1 MDVVGSITG
10 FFRSILWAIIYLL
23 LWVTDTIWQ
32 VVMKIATL
40 DFFEKGNVAEWF
52 TAISGIIIMFVVFR
66 VVKIMVKFMTSE
78 EYRTRLD
85 PIHLIFMIGVASFSI
100 AFAPIGYQY
109 LNNVAITSVKEMSN
123 FAPSDA
129 GINNSRNA
137 KISDILVEA
146 SSINL
151 TGDSETGSLD
161 QQIKQLDK
169 DIARYQKEIEQ
180 AEAEKKKS
188 QPGDATWN
196 GANQVIT
203 KNNELIKE
211 AKATKKELQKKK
223 NGVDIYDSNGF
234 DINAE
239 DSDGN
244 YMYFSSWTSLFFM
257 IGVAFLGFRTFLGVA
272 LSIGK
277 RSILICIQYLLAP
290 YAIASLIDSE
300 SKDFETWV
308 RMIAGNFM
316 INFVQIYGCYFVL
329 YMINS
334 NIIQSA
340 LGGDMVGILA
350 KIILLIAG
358 FMAIEN
364 IPSYVG
370 RILGG
375 SSSTVGQ
382 AWSEAQG
389 VGKMGLGAGSFA
401 TGAMLGSVGTVASM
415 VGGGIAGFSSTQ
427 GAGSRALATASG
439 VASGM
444 SRSASA
450 VSAGM
455 RGRRSSASIG
465 AGIISSGAR
474 ALGQSVVGA
483 GVSSAERKAG
493 IASTDAGVSSA
504 ERKAGIASTD
514 AGVQASSQS
523 SSTAGADI
531 SASVGGGFS
540 GMYSGDDEL
549 SDVQIAEAESAGM
562 DTSGMS
568 RVEYDANSQAFGIEQ
583 GYAPAEEQVRNENSN
598 PARSA
603 GQQAYNAQA
612 QQRLGSKKSQHTAG
626 NVNTQIRNQ
635 RIVDDTN
642 HRKER

>member
-382 AWSEAQG
+382 AWNEAQG
-389 VGKMGLGAGSFA
+389 VGRMGLSAGSFA

-427 GAGSRALATASG
+427 GAGARTLATASG
-439 VASGM
+439 IASGVA
-444 SRSASA
+444 RSASA
-450 VSAGM
+450 VSTGM
-455 RGRRSSASIG
+455 KGRRSSASIG
-465 AGIISSGAR
+465 AGIISKGSR
-474 ALGQSVVGA
+474 ALGQSIVGA
-483 GVSSAERKAG
+483 GVSSAERRAG
-493 IASTDAGVSSA
+493 IAGTGSGIQSA
-504 ERKAGIASTD
+504 
-514 AGVQASSQS
+514 SQS
-523 SSTAGADI
+523 SSSAGADI
-531 SASVGGGFS
+531 PAGGGGS
-540 GMYSGDDEL
+540 YSSSYSGNGEL
-549 SDVQIAEAESAGM
+549 SDTQIAEAESAGM
-562 DTSGMS
+562 DTSGMN
-568 RVEYDANSQAFGIEQ
+568 REEYDAGSQAFGIEQ
-583 GYAPAEEQVRNENSN
+583 GYVSAEEQVRNENSN

-603 GQQAYNAQA
+603 GQQAYNDQA

-626 NVNTQIRNQ
+626 NVNAQIRNQ
-635 RIVDDTN
+635 RIVDDAVN
-642 HRKER
+642 NNRKER

>member
-109 LNNVAITSVKEMSN
+109 LNNVAITSVKQMSN
-123 FAPSDA
+123 FAPSDS

-188 QPGDATWN
+188 QPGDAAWN

-375 SSSTVGQ
+375 SSATVGQ
-382 AWSEAQG
+382 AWNEAQG

-439 VASGM
+439 IASGM

-493 IASTDAGVSSA
+493 IASTDAGV
-504 ERKAGIASTD
+504 
-514 AGVQASSQS
+514 QASSQS

-531 SASVGGGFS
+531 SASGGGGFSGGFS

-568 RVEYDANSQAFGIEQ
+568 REEYDANSQAFSIEQ
-583 GYAPAEEQVRNENSN
+583 GYAPAEEQVLNENSN

-603 GQQAYNAQA
+603 GQQAYNDQA

>member
-10 FFRSILWAIIYLL
+10 FFRSILRSIIYLL

-109 LNNVAITSVKEMSN
+109 LNNVAITSVKQMSN

-129 GINNSRNA
+129 DINNSRTA
-137 KISDILVEA
+137 RISDILVEA

-151 TGDSETGSLD
+151 TGDSETGSID

-180 AEAEKKKS
+180 AEADKKKS
-188 QPGDATWN
+188 QPGDAIWN
-196 GANQVIT
+196 GANQTIT

-211 AKATKKELQKKK
+211 AKATRKELQKKK
-223 NGVDIYDSNGF
+223 NGVDIYNSSGF

-382 AWSEAQG
+382 AWNEAQG
-389 VGKMGLGAGSFA
+389 VGRMGLSAGSFA
-401 TGAMLGSVGTVASM
+401 TGAMLGSAGTVASM
-415 VGGGIAGFSSTQ
+415 AGGGIAGFRSTQ
-427 GAGSRALATASG
+427 GAGARTLATASG
-439 VASGM
+439 IASGM
-444 SRSASA
+444 ARSARDISD
-450 VSAGM
+450 GM
-455 RGRRSSASIG
+455 RGRKSSASIG
-465 AGIISSGAR
+465 AGIMSSGAR
-474 ALGQSVVGA
+474 TLGQSIVGA

-493 IASTDAGVSSA
+493 IAGTG
-504 ERKAGIASTD
+504 
-514 AGVQASSQS
+514 AGVQSASQS
-523 SSTAGADI
+523 SSTAGAD
-531 SASVGGGFS
+531 APAAGGGGGYS
-540 GMYSGDDEL
+540 SSYSGDGEP
-549 SDVQIAEAESAGM
+549 SDVQIAEAESVGM
-562 DTSGMS
+562 DTNGMS
-568 RVEYDANSQAFGIEQ
+568 REEYEASSQAYSAEQ
-583 GYAPAEEQVRNENSN
+583 NLAPAEEQVRHEDIN

-612 QQRLGSKKSQHTAG
+612 QQRLGSKRSQHTVG
-626 NVNTQIRNQ
+626 NMNSQIRNQ
-635 RIVDDTN
+635 RIVDDTAD

>member
-109 LNNVAITSVKEMSN
+109 LNNVAITSVKQMSN

-129 GINNSRNA
+129 DINNSRNA

-188 QPGDATWN
+188 QPGDAAWN

-375 SSSTVGQ
+375 SSATVGQ
-382 AWSEAQG
+382 AWNEAQG

-439 VASGM
+439 IASGM

-493 IASTDAGVSSA
+493 IASTDAGV
-504 ERKAGIASTD
+504 
-514 AGVQASSQS
+514 QASSQS
-523 SSTAGADI
+523 SSSAGADI
-531 SASVGGGFS
+531 PAGGGGS
-540 GMYSGDDEL
+540 YSSSYSGDGEL
-549 SDVQIAEAESAGM
+549 SDTQIAEAESAGM
-562 DTSGMS
+562 DTSGMN
-568 RVEYDANSQAFGIEQ
+568 REEYDAGSQAFGIEQ
-583 GYAPAEEQVRNENSN
+583 GCVSAEEQVRNENSN

-603 GQQAYNAQA
+603 GQQAYNDQA

>member
-109 LNNVAITSVKEMSN
+109 LNNVAITSVKQMSN
-123 FAPSDA
+123 FAPSDS

-180 AEAEKKKS
+180 AETEKKKS
-188 QPGDATWN
+188 QPGDAAWN

-375 SSSTVGQ
+375 SSATVGQ
-382 AWSEAQG
+382 AWNEAQG

-439 VASGM
+439 IASGM

-493 IASTDAGVSSA
+493 IASTDAGV
-504 ERKAGIASTD
+504 
-514 AGVQASSQS
+514 QASSQS
-523 SSTAGADI
+523 SSSAGADI
-531 SASVGGGFS
+531 PAGGGGS
-540 GMYSGDDEL
+540 YSSSYSGDGEL
-549 SDVQIAEAESAGM
+549 SDTQIAEAESAGM
-562 DTSGMS
+562 DTSGMN
-568 RVEYDANSQAFGIEQ
+568 REEYDAGSQAFGIEQ
-583 GYAPAEEQVRNENSN
+583 GYVSAEEQVRNENSN

-603 GQQAYNAQA
+603 GQQAYNDQA

>member
-1 MDVVGSITG
+1 
-10 FFRSILWAIIYLL
+10 
-23 LWVTDTIWQ
+23 
-32 VVMKIATL
+32 
-40 DFFEKGNVAEWF
+40 
-52 TAISGIIIMFVVFR
+52 
-66 VVKIMVKFMTSE
+66 
-78 EYRTRLD
+78 
-85 PIHLIFMIGVASFSI
+85 
-100 AFAPIGYQY
+100 
-109 LNNVAITSVKEMSN
+109 MSN

-129 GINNSRNA
+129 DINNSRTA
-137 KISDILVEA
+137 RISDILVEA

-151 TGDSETGSLD
+151 TGDSETGSID

-180 AEAEKKKS
+180 AEADKKKS
-188 QPGDATWN
+188 QPGDAIWN
-196 GANQVIT
+196 GANQTIT

-211 AKATKKELQKKK
+211 AKATRKELQKKK
-223 NGVDIYDSNGF
+223 NGVDIYNSSGF

-382 AWSEAQG
+382 AWNEAQG
-389 VGKMGLGAGSFA
+389 VGRMGLSAGSFA
-401 TGAMLGSVGTVASM
+401 TGAMLGSAGTVASM
-415 VGGGIAGFSSTQ
+415 AGGGIAGFRSTQ
-427 GAGSRALATASG
+427 GAGARTLATASG
-439 VASGM
+439 IASGM
-444 SRSASA
+444 ARSARDISD
-450 VSAGM
+450 GM
-455 RGRRSSASIG
+455 RGRKSSASIG

-474 ALGQSVVGA
+474 TLGQSIVGA

-493 IASTDAGVSSA
+493 IAGTGAGVSSA
-504 ERKAGIASTD
+504 
-514 AGVQASSQS
+514 SQS
-523 SSTAGADI
+523 SNTAGADAPAAG
-531 SASVGGGFS
+531 SGGGYS
-540 GMYSGDDEL
+540 GSYSGDGEP
-549 SDVQIAEAESAGM
+549 SDVQIAEAESVGM

-568 RVEYDANSQAFGIEQ
+568 REEYEASSQAYSAEQ
-583 GYAPAEEQVRNENSN
+583 NLAPAEEQVRHEDIN
-598 PARSA
+598 PVRSA

-612 QQRLGSKKSQHTAG
+612 QQRLGSKRSQHTAG
-626 NVNTQIRNQ
+626 NMNSQIRNQ
-635 RIVDDTN
+635 RIVDDTAD

>member
-10 FFRSILWAIIYLL
+10 FFRSILWSIIYLL

-137 KISDILVEA
+137 KISSILVEA

-151 TGDSETGSLD
+151 TGDSETGSIE
-161 QQIKQLDK
+161 QQIQQLDK

-180 AEAEKKKS
+180 AEADKKKS
-188 QPGDATWN
+188 QPNSAVWN
-196 GANQVIT
+196 GANQTIT
-203 KNNELIKE
+203 KNRELIKE
-211 AKATKKELQKKK
+211 AKASKKELQKKT
-223 NGVDIYDSNGF
+223 GVDIYNSSGF

-244 YMYFSSWTSLFFM
+244 YIYFPSWTSLFFM
-257 IGVAFLGFRTFLGVA
+257 MGIAFLGFRTFLGVA

-300 SKDFETWV
+300 SKGFETWV

-334 NIIQSA
+334 NIIHSA

-364 IPSYVG
+364 IPSFVG

-382 AWSEAQG
+382 AWNEAQG
-389 VGKMGLGAGSFA
+389 VGRMGLGAGSFA

-415 VGGGIAGFSSTQ
+415 VGGGIAGFRSTQ
-427 GAGSRALATASG
+427 GAGARTLATANGLASG
-439 VASGM
+439 VA
-444 SRSASA
+444 RSASA
-450 VSAGM
+450 ISAGM

-465 AGIISSGAR
+465 AGILSSGVGGITQAVRGTGGQQSSQISSTGETGTPPR
-474 ALGQSVVGA
+474 GGSH
-483 GVSSAERKAG
+483 
-493 IASTDAGVSSA
+493 STG
-504 ERKAGIASTD
+504 
-514 AGVQASSQS
+514 
-523 SSTAGADI
+523 
-531 SASVGGGFS
+531 
-540 GMYSGDDEL
+540 YSGDGEL
-549 SDVQIAEAESAGM
+549 SDTQIAEAESAGM
-562 DTSGMS
+562 DTDGMN
-568 RVEYDANSQAFGIEQ
+568 REEYDASSQAFSIEQ
-583 GYAPAEEQVRNENSN
+583 GYAPAEEQVRTENSN

-626 NVNTQIRNQ
+626 AVNSQIRNQ
-635 RIVDDTN
+635 RIVDDAAN
-642 HRKER
+642 HRKES

>member
-180 AEAEKKKS
+180 AKAEKKKS
-188 QPGDATWN
+188 QPGDAVWN
-196 GANQVIT
+196 GANQTIT
-203 KNNELIKE
+203 KNRELIKE
-211 AKATKKELQKKK
+211 AEATKKQLSDKKGL
-223 NGVDIYDSNGF
+223 NIYDSNGF

-257 IGVAFLGFRTFLGVA
+257 IGIAFLGFRTFLGVA

-334 NIIQSA
+334 NIIHNA

-375 SSSTVGQ
+375 SSATVGQ
-382 AWSEAQG
+382 AWNEAQG

-401 TGAMLGSVGTVASM
+401 TGAILGSVGTVASM

-439 VASGM
+439 IASGM

-493 IASTDAGVSSA
+493 IASTDAGV
-504 ERKAGIASTD
+504 
-514 AGVQASSQS
+514 QASSQS
-523 SSTAGADI
+523 SSSAGADI
-531 SASVGGGFS
+531 PAGGGGS
-540 GMYSGDDEL
+540 YSSSYSGDGEL
-549 SDVQIAEAESAGM
+549 SDTQIAEAESAGM
-562 DTSGMS
+562 DTSGMN
-568 RVEYDANSQAFGIEQ
+568 REEYDAGSQAFGIEQ
-583 GYAPAEEQVRNENSN
+583 GYVSAEEQVRNENSN

-603 GQQAYNAQA
+603 GQQAYNDQA

>member
-109 LNNVAITSVKEMSN
+109 LNNVAITSVKQMSN
-123 FAPSDA
+123 FAPSDS

-188 QPGDATWN
+188 QPGDAAWN

-375 SSSTVGQ
+375 SSATVGQ
-382 AWSEAQG
+382 AWNEAQG

-439 VASGM
+439 IASGM

-450 VSAGM
+450 VSTGM

-474 ALGQSVVGA
+474 ALGKSVVG
-483 GVSSAERKAG
+483 
-493 IASTDAGVSSA
+493 AGVSSA

-531 SASVGGGFS
+531 SASGGGGFSGGFS

-549 SDVQIAEAESAGM
+549 SDVQIAEAESVGM

-568 RVEYDANSQAFGIEQ
+568 REEYDANSQAFGIEQ
-583 GYAPAEEQVRNENSN
+583 GCAPAEEQVLNENSN

-603 GQQAYNAQA
+603 GQQAYSAQA

-626 NVNTQIRNQ
+626 NVNSQIRNQ

-642 HRKER
+642 HRKEK

>member
-109 LNNVAITSVKEMSN
+109 LNNVAITSVKQMSN
-123 FAPSDA
+123 FAPSDS

-188 QPGDATWN
+188 QPGDAVWN
-196 GANQVIT
+196 GANQTIT
-203 KNNELIKE
+203 KNRELIKE
-211 AKATKKELQKKK
+211 AEATKKQLSDKKDL
-223 NGVDIYDSNGF
+223 NIYDSNGF

-375 SSSTVGQ
+375 SSATVGQ
-382 AWSEAQG
+382 AWNEAQG

-401 TGAMLGSVGTVASM
+401 TGAILGSVGTVASM

-439 VASGM
+439 IASGM

-493 IASTDAGVSSA
+493 IASTDAGV
-504 ERKAGIASTD
+504 
-514 AGVQASSQS
+514 QASSQS
-523 SSTAGADI
+523 SSSAGADI
-531 SASVGGGFS
+531 PAGGGGS
-540 GMYSGDDEL
+540 YSSSYSGDGEL
-549 SDVQIAEAESAGM
+549 SDTQIAEAESAGM
-562 DTSGMS
+562 DTSGMN
-568 RVEYDANSQAFGIEQ
+568 REEYDAGSQAFGIEQ
-583 GYAPAEEQVRNENSN
+583 GYVSAEEQVRNENSN

-603 GQQAYNAQA
+603 GQQAYNDQA

>member
-188 QPGDATWN
+188 QPGDAAWN

-257 IGVAFLGFRTFLGVA
+257 IGIAFLGFRTFLGVA

-375 SSSTVGQ
+375 SSATVGQ
-382 AWSEAQG
+382 AWNEAQG
-389 VGKMGLGAGSFA
+389 VGRMGLGAGSFA

-415 VGGGIAGFSSTQ
+415 IGGGIAGFRSTQ
-427 GAGSRALATASG
+427 GAGARTLATANGLASG
-439 VASGM
+439 VA
-444 SRSASA
+444 RSASA

-465 AGIISSGAR
+465 AGILSSGVGGITQAVR
-474 ALGQSVVGA
+474 GA
-483 GVSSAERKAG
+483 GG
-493 IASTDAGVSSA
+493 Q
-504 ERKAGIASTD
+504 
-514 AGVQASSQS
+514 QASQVSNTGETGTPPRGGGH
-523 SSTAGADI
+523 STA
-531 SASVGGGFS
+531 
-540 GMYSGDDEL
+540 YSGDSEL
-549 SDVQIAEAESAGM
+549 SDTQIAEAESAGM
-562 DTSGMS
+562 DVTGMS
-568 RVEYDANSQAFGIEQ
+568 SEEYYAESQSHSIEQ
-583 GYAPAEEQVRNENSN
+583 LDPTAEEKVKYEDNN

-603 GQQAYNAQA
+603 GQQAYKAQA
-612 QQRLGSKKSQHTAG
+612 QDRLTDLYKENGHTAG
-626 NVNTQIRNQ
+626 NVNAQIRNQ
-635 RIVDDTN
+635 RIVDDAVN
-642 HRKER
+642 NRKER

>member
-10 FFRSILWAIIYLL
+10 FFRSILWSIIYLL

-109 LNNVAITSVKEMSN
+109 LNNVAITSVKQMSN

-129 GINNSRNA
+129 DINNSRTA
-137 KISDILVEA
+137 RISDILVEA

-151 TGDSETGSLD
+151 TGDSETGSID

-180 AEAEKKKS
+180 AEADKKKS
-188 QPGDATWN
+188 QPGDAIWN
-196 GANQVIT
+196 GANQTIT

-211 AKATKKELQKKK
+211 AKATRKELQKKK
-223 NGVDIYDSNGF
+223 NGVDIYNSSGF

-382 AWSEAQG
+382 AWNEAQG
-389 VGKMGLGAGSFA
+389 VGRMGLSAGSFA

-415 VGGGIAGFSSTQ
+415 AGGGIAGFRSTQ
-427 GAGSRALATASG
+427 GAGARTLATASG
-439 VASGM
+439 IASGM
-444 SRSASA
+444 ARSARDISD
-450 VSAGM
+450 GM
-455 RGRRSSASIG
+455 RGRKSSASIG

-474 ALGQSVVGA
+474 TLGQSIVGA

-493 IASTDAGVSSA
+493 IAGTGAGVSSA
-504 ERKAGIASTD
+504 A
-514 AGVQASSQS
+514 QS
-523 SSTAGADI
+523 SNTAGADAPAAG
-531 SASVGGGFS
+531 SGGGYS
-540 GMYSGDDEL
+540 GSYSGDGEP
-549 SDVQIAEAESAGM
+549 SDVQIAEAESVGM

-568 RVEYDANSQAFGIEQ
+568 REEYEASSQAYSAEQ
-583 GYAPAEEQVRNENSN
+583 NLAPAEEQVRHEDIN

-612 QQRLGSKKSQHTAG
+612 QQRLGSKRSQHTAG
-626 NVNTQIRNQ
+626 NMNSQIRNQ
-635 RIVDDTN
+635 RIVDDTAN

>member
-10 FFRSILWAIIYLL
+10 FFRSILWSIIYLL

-109 LNNVAITSVKEMSN
+109 LNNVAITSVKQMSN
-123 FAPSDA
+123 FAPSDS

-188 QPGDATWN
+188 QPGDTTWN

-340 LGGDMVGILA
+340 LGSNMVGILA

-375 SSSTVGQ
+375 SSATVGQ
-382 AWSEAQG
+382 AWNEAQG
-389 VGKMGLGAGSFA
+389 VGRMGIGAGSFA

-415 VGGGIAGFSSTQ
+415 VGGGIAGFRSTQ
-427 GAGSRALATASG
+427 GAGARTLATANGLASG
-439 VASGM
+439 VA
-444 SRSASA
+444 RSASYI
-450 VSAGM
+450 SAGM

-465 AGIISSGAR
+465 AGILSSGVGGITQAVR
-474 ALGQSVVGA
+474 GTGGQQSSQ
-483 GVSSAERKAG
+483 VSSTGETGTPPR
-493 IASTDAGVSSA
+493 
-504 ERKAGIASTD
+504 
-514 AGVQASSQS
+514 
-523 SSTAGADI
+523 
-531 SASVGGGFS
+531 GGGHS
-540 GMYSGDDEL
+540 TGYSGDGEL
-549 SDVQIAEAESAGM
+549 SDIQIAEAESAGM
-562 DTSGMS
+562 DVTGVSPE
-568 RVEYDANSQAFGIEQ
+568 EYYAESQSHGIEQ
-583 GYAPAEEQVRNENSN
+583 LDPTAEEKVKYEDGN

-603 GQQAYNAQA
+603 GQQAYKAQA
-612 QQRLGSKKSQHTAG
+612 QERLTSLYKENGHTAG
-626 NVNTQIRNQ
+626 NVNSQIRNQ

>member
-109 LNNVAITSVKEMSN
+109 LNNVAITSVKQMSN
-123 FAPSDA
+123 FAPSDS

-188 QPGDATWN
+188 QPGDAAWN

-375 SSSTVGQ
+375 SSATVGQ
-382 AWSEAQG
+382 AWNEAQG

-439 VASGM
+439 IASGM

-450 VSAGM
+450 VSTGM

-474 ALGQSVVGA
+474 ALGKSVVG
-483 GVSSAERKAG
+483 
-493 IASTDAGVSSA
+493 AGVSSA

-531 SASVGGGFS
+531 SASGGGGFSGGFS

-549 SDVQIAEAESAGM
+549 SDVQIAETESVGM

-568 RVEYDANSQAFGIEQ
+568 REEYDANSQAFGIEQ
-583 GYAPAEEQVRNENSN
+583 RCAPAEEQVLNENSN

-626 NVNTQIRNQ
+626 NVNSQIRNQ
-635 RIVDDTN
+635 RIADDTAN
-642 HRKER
+642 NRKER

>member
-52 TAISGIIIMFVVFR
+52 TAISGIIIMFMVFR

-109 LNNVAITSVKEMSN
+109 LNNVAITSVKQMSN

-129 GINNSRNA
+129 DINNSRNA

-188 QPGDATWN
+188 QPGDAAWN

-415 VGGGIAGFSSTQ
+415 VGGGIEGFRSTQ
-427 GAGSRALATASG
+427 GAGARTLATAKGLASG
-439 VASGM
+439 VA
-444 SRSASA
+444 RSASDI
-450 VSAGM
+450 SAGM
-455 RGRRSSASIG
+455 KGRKSSASIG
-465 AGIISSGAR
+465 AGIISSGAK
-474 ALGQSVVGA
+474 ALGQSVVG
-483 GVSSAERKAG
+483 
-493 IASTDAGVSSA
+493 AGVSSA

-531 SASVGGGFS
+531 SASGGGGFSGGFS

-568 RVEYDANSQAFGIEQ
+568 REEYDANSQAFGIEQ
-583 GYAPAEEQVRNENSN
+583 GYATAEEQVLNENSN

-642 HRKER
+642 YGKER

>member
-427 GAGSRALATASG
+427 GVGSRALATASG
-439 VASGM
+439 IASGM

-474 ALGQSVVGA
+474 ALGQSVVG
-483 GVSSAERKAG
+483 
-493 IASTDAGVSSA
+493 AGVSSA

>member
-188 QPGDATWN
+188 QPGDAAWN

-382 AWSEAQG
+382 AWNEAQG
-389 VGKMGLGAGSFA
+389 VGRMGLSAGSFA

-427 GAGSRALATASG
+427 GAGARTLATASG
-439 VASGM
+439 IASGVA
-444 SRSASA
+444 RSASA
-450 VSAGM
+450 ISTGM
-455 RGRRSSASIG
+455 KGRRSSASIG
-465 AGIISSGAR
+465 AGIISKGSR
-474 ALGQSVVGA
+474 ALGQSIVGA
-483 GVSSAERKAG
+483 GVSSAERRAG
-493 IASTDAGVSSA
+493 IAGTGSGIQSA
-504 ERKAGIASTD
+504 
-514 AGVQASSQS
+514 SQS
-523 SSTAGADI
+523 SSSAGADI
-531 SASVGGGFS
+531 PAGGGGS
-540 GMYSGDDEL
+540 YSSSYSGDGEL
-549 SDVQIAEAESAGM
+549 SDTQIAEAESAGM
-562 DTSGMS
+562 DTSGMN
-568 RVEYDANSQAFGIEQ
+568 REEYDAGSQAFGIEQ
-583 GYAPAEEQVRNENSN
+583 GYVSAEEQVRNENSN

-603 GQQAYNAQA
+603 GQQAYNDQA

-626 NVNTQIRNQ
+626 NVNAQIRNQ
-635 RIVDDTN
+635 RIADDTAN
-642 HRKER
+642 NRKER

>member
-109 LNNVAITSVKEMSN
+109 LNNVAITSVKQISN
-123 FAPSDA
+123 FAPSDS

-188 QPGDATWN
+188 QPGDAAWN

-382 AWSEAQG
+382 AWNEAQG
-389 VGKMGLGAGSFA
+389 VGRMGLSAGSFA

-427 GAGSRALATASG
+427 GAGARTLATASG
-439 VASGM
+439 IASGVA
-444 SRSASA
+444 RSASDI
-450 VSAGM
+450 SAGM
-455 RGRRSSASIG
+455 KGRKSSASIG
-465 AGIISSGAR
+465 AGILSSGVGGITQAVR
-474 ALGQSVVGA
+474 GTGGQQSSQ
-483 GVSSAERKAG
+483 VSSIGEAG
-493 IASTDAGVSSA
+493 TPP
-504 ERKAGIASTD
+504 R
-514 AGVQASSQS
+514 
-523 SSTAGADI
+523 
-531 SASVGGGFS
+531 GGGHFT
-540 GMYSGDDEL
+540 GYSEDGEL
-549 SDVQIAEAESAGM
+549 SDTQIAEAESAGM
-562 DTSGMS
+562 DVTGMS
-568 RVEYDANSQAFGIEQ
+568 SEEYYAESQSHGIEQ
-583 GYAPAEEQVRNENSN
+583 LDPTAEEKVKYEDNN

-603 GQQAYNAQA
+603 GQQAYKAQA
-612 QQRLGSKKSQHTAG
+612 QERLTDLYKENGHTAG
-626 NVNTQIRNQ
+626 NVNSQLKNQ
-635 RIVDDTN
+635 RIADDTAN
-642 HRKER
+642 HRKES

>member
-382 AWSEAQG
+382 AWNEAQG
-389 VGKMGLGAGSFA
+389 VGRMGLSAGSFA

-427 GAGSRALATASG
+427 GAGARTLATASG
-439 VASGM
+439 IASGVA
-444 SRSASA
+444 RSASA
-450 VSAGM
+450 VSTGM
-455 RGRRSSASIG
+455 KGRRSSASIG
-465 AGIISSGAR
+465 AGIISKGSR
-474 ALGQSVVGA
+474 ALGQSIVGA
-483 GVSSAERKAG
+483 GVSSAERRAG
-493 IASTDAGVSSA
+493 IAGTGSGIQSA
-504 ERKAGIASTD
+504 
-514 AGVQASSQS
+514 SQS
-523 SSTAGADI
+523 SSSAGADI
-531 SASVGGGFS
+531 PAGGGGS
-540 GMYSGDDEL
+540 YSSSYSGDGEL
-549 SDVQIAEAESAGM
+549 SDTQIAEAESAGM
-562 DTSGMS
+562 DTSGMN
-568 RVEYDANSQAFGIEQ
+568 REEYDAGSQAFGIEQ
-583 GYAPAEEQVRNENSN
+583 GYVPAEEQVRNENSN

-603 GQQAYNAQA
+603 GQQAYNDQA

-626 NVNTQIRNQ
+626 NVNAQIRNQ
-635 RIVDDTN
+635 RIVDDAVN
-642 HRKER
+642 NRKER

>member
-109 LNNVAITSVKEMSN
+109 LNNVAITSVKQMSN
-123 FAPSDA
+123 FAPSDS

-375 SSSTVGQ
+375 SSATVGQ
-382 AWSEAQG
+382 AWNEAQG

-439 VASGM
+439 IASGM

-493 IASTDAGVSSA
+493 IASTDAGV
-504 ERKAGIASTD
+504 
-514 AGVQASSQS
+514 QASSQS
-523 SSTAGADI
+523 SSSAGADI
-531 SASVGGGFS
+531 PAGGGGS
-540 GMYSGDDEL
+540 YSSSYSGDGEL
-549 SDVQIAEAESAGM
+549 SDTQIAEAESAGM
-562 DTSGMS
+562 DTSGMN
-568 RVEYDANSQAFGIEQ
+568 REEYDAGSQAFGIEQ
-583 GYAPAEEQVRNENSN
+583 GYVSAEEQVRNENSN

-603 GQQAYNAQA
+603 GQQAYNGQA

>member
-10 FFRSILWAIIYLL
+10 FFRSILWSIIYLL

-109 LNNVAITSVKEMSN
+109 LNNVAITSVKQMSN

-129 GINNSRNA
+129 DINNSRNTR
-137 KISDILVEA
+137 ISDILVEA

-151 TGDSETGSLD
+151 TGDSETGSID

-180 AEAEKKKS
+180 AEADKKKS
-188 QPGDATWN
+188 QPGDAIWN
-196 GANQVIT
+196 GANQTIT

-211 AKATKKELQKKK
+211 AKATRKELQKKK
-223 NGVDIYDSNGF
+223 NGVDIYDSSGF

-382 AWSEAQG
+382 AWNEAQG
-389 VGKMGLGAGSFA
+389 VGRMGLSAGSFA
-401 TGAMLGSVGTVASM
+401 TGAMLGSAGTVASM
-415 VGGGIAGFSSTQ
+415 VGGGIAGFNSTQ
-427 GAGSRALATASG
+427 GAGARTLATARGIASG
-439 VASGM
+439 VSN
-444 SRSASA
+444 SAMA

-455 RGRRSSASIG
+455 RGRRNSASIG
-465 AGIISSGAR
+465 AGIISAGSR
-474 ALGQSVVGA
+474 ALGQSIVGA
-483 GVSSAERKAG
+483 GVSSAERRAG
-493 IASTDAGVSSA
+493 IAGTG
-504 ERKAGIASTD
+504 
-514 AGVQASSQS
+514 AGVQSASQS
-523 SSTAGADI
+523 SSTAGAD
-531 SASVGGGFS
+531 APAAGGGGS
-540 GMYSGDDEL
+540 YSSSYSGDGEL
-549 SDVQIAEAESAGM
+549 SDTQIAEAESVGM
-562 DTSGMS
+562 DASGMN
-568 RVEYDANSQAFGIEQ
+568 REEYDAGSQAFGIEQ
-583 GYAPAEEQVRNENSN
+583 GYAPAEKQVREEDSN

-612 QQRLGSKKSQHTAG
+612 QQRLGSKRSQHTAG
-626 NVNTQIRNQ
+626 NMNSQIRNQ
-635 RIVDDTN
+635 RIVDDTAD

>member
-52 TAISGIIIMFVVFR
+52 TAISGTIIMFVVFR

-109 LNNVAITSVKEMSN
+109 LNNVAITSVKQMSN

-129 GINNSRNA
+129 DINNSRNA

-188 QPGDATWN
+188 QPGDAAWN

-415 VGGGIAGFSSTQ
+415 VGGGIEGFRSTQ
-427 GAGSRALATASG
+427 GAGARTLATAKGLASG
-439 VASGM
+439 VA
-444 SRSASA
+444 RSASDI
-450 VSAGM
+450 SAGM
-455 RGRRSSASIG
+455 KGRKSSASIG
-465 AGIISSGAR
+465 AGIISSGAK
-474 ALGQSVVGA
+474 ALGQSVVG
-483 GVSSAERKAG
+483 
-493 IASTDAGVSSA
+493 AGVSSA

-531 SASVGGGFS
+531 SASGGGGFSGGFS

-568 RVEYDANSQAFGIEQ
+568 REEYDANSQAFGIEQ
-583 GYAPAEEQVRNENSN
+583 GYATAEEQVLNENSN

-642 HRKER
+642 YGKER

>member
-109 LNNVAITSVKEMSN
+109 LNNVAITSVKQMSN
-123 FAPSDA
+123 FAPSDS

-188 QPGDATWN
+188 QPGDAAWN

-415 VGGGIAGFSSTQ
+415 VGGGIEGFRSTQ
-427 GAGSRALATASG
+427 GAGARTLATAKGLASG
-439 VASGM
+439 VA
-444 SRSASA
+444 RSASDI
-450 VSAGM
+450 SAGM
-455 RGRRSSASIG
+455 KGRKSSASIG

-483 GVSSAERKAG
+483 GV
-493 IASTDAGVSSA
+493 
-504 ERKAGIASTD
+504 
-514 AGVQASSQS
+514 QASSQS
-523 SSTAGADI
+523 SGSAGADI
-531 SASVGGGFS
+531 PAGGGGS
-540 GMYSGDDEL
+540 YSSSYSGDGEL
-549 SDVQIAEAESAGM
+549 SDTQIAEAESAGM
-562 DTSGMS
+562 DTSGMN
-568 RVEYDANSQAFGIEQ
+568 REEYDAGSQAFGIEQ
-583 GYAPAEEQVRNENSN
+583 GYESAEEQVRNENSN

-603 GQQAYNAQA
+603 GQQAYKAQA
-612 QQRLGSKKSQHTAG
+612 QERLTDIYKENGHTTG
-626 NVNTQIRNQ
+626 NVNSQIRNQ
-635 RIVDDTN
+635 RIADDTAN
-642 HRKER
+642 NRKER

>member
-123 FAPSDA
+123 FAPSDS

-137 KISDILVEA
+137 KISSILVEA

-151 TGDSETGSLD
+151 TGDSETGSIE
-161 QQIKQLDK
+161 QQIQQLDK

-180 AEAEKKKS
+180 AEADKKKS
-188 QPGDATWN
+188 QPNSAVWN
-196 GANQVIT
+196 GANQTIT
-203 KNNELIKE
+203 KNRELIKE
-211 AKATKKELQKKK
+211 AKASKKELQKKT
-223 NGVDIYDSNGF
+223 GVDIYNSSGF

-244 YMYFSSWTSLFFM
+244 YIYFPSWTSLFFM
-257 IGVAFLGFRTFLGVA
+257 MGIAFLGFRTFLGVA

-300 SKDFETWV
+300 SKGFETWV

-334 NIIQSA
+334 NIIHSA

-364 IPSYVG
+364 IPSFVG

-382 AWSEAQG
+382 AWNEAQG
-389 VGKMGLGAGSFA
+389 VGRMGLGAGSFA

-415 VGGGIAGFSSTQ
+415 VGGGIAGFRSTQ
-427 GAGSRALATASG
+427 GAGARTLATANGLASG
-439 VASGM
+439 VA
-444 SRSASA
+444 RSASA
-450 VSAGM
+450 VSTGM
-455 RGRRSSASIG
+455 KGRRSSASIG
-465 AGIISSGAR
+465 AGIISKGSR
-474 ALGQSVVGA
+474 ALGQSIVGA
-483 GVSSAERKAG
+483 GVSSAERRAG
-493 IASTDAGVSSA
+493 IAGTGSGIQSA
-504 ERKAGIASTD
+504 
-514 AGVQASSQS
+514 SQS
-523 SSTAGADI
+523 SSSAGADI
-531 SASVGGGFS
+531 PAGGGGS
-540 GMYSGDDEL
+540 YSSSYSGDGEL
-549 SDVQIAEAESAGM
+549 SDTQIAEAESAGM
-562 DTSGMS
+562 DTSGMN
-568 RVEYDANSQAFGIEQ
+568 REKYDAGSQAFGIEQ
-583 GYAPAEEQVRNENSN
+583 GYVPAEEQVRNENSN

-603 GQQAYNAQA
+603 GQQAYNDQA

-626 NVNTQIRNQ
+626 NVNAQIRNQ
-635 RIVDDTN
+635 RIAEDTAN
-642 HRKER
+642 NRKER

>member
-10 FFRSILWAIIYLL
+10 FFRNILWAIIYLL

-188 QPGDATWN
+188 QPGDAAWN

-257 IGVAFLGFRTFLGVA
+257 IGIAFLGFRTFLGVA

-375 SSSTVGQ
+375 SSATVGQ
-382 AWSEAQG
+382 AWNEAQG
-389 VGKMGLGAGSFA
+389 VGRMGLGAGSFA

-415 VGGGIAGFSSTQ
+415 VGGGIAGFRSTQ
-427 GAGSRALATASG
+427 GAGARTLATAKGLASG
-439 VASGM
+439 VA
-444 SRSASA
+444 RSASDI
-450 VSAGM
+450 SAGM
-455 RGRRSSASIG
+455 KGRKSSASIG
-465 AGIISSGAR
+465 AGILSSGVGGITQAVR
-474 ALGQSVVGA
+474 GTGGQQSSQ
-483 GVSSAERKAG
+483 VSSIGETGTPPR
-493 IASTDAGVSSA
+493 
-504 ERKAGIASTD
+504 
-514 AGVQASSQS
+514 
-523 SSTAGADI
+523 
-531 SASVGGGFS
+531 GGGHFT
-540 GMYSGDDEL
+540 GYSEDGEL
-549 SDVQIAEAESAGM
+549 SDTQIAEAESAGM
-562 DTSGMS
+562 DVTGMS
-568 RVEYDANSQAFGIEQ
+568 SEEYYAESQLHGIEQ
-583 GYAPAEEQVRNENSN
+583 LDPTAEEKVKYEDNN

-603 GQQAYNAQA
+603 GQQAYKAQA
-612 QQRLGSKKSQHTAG
+612 QERLTDLYKENGHTAG
-626 NVNTQIRNQ
+626 NVNSQLKNQ
-635 RIVDDTN
+635 RIADDTAN
-642 HRKER
+642 HRKES

>member
-109 LNNVAITSVKEMSN
+109 LNNVAITSVKQMSN
-123 FAPSDA
+123 FAPSDS

-375 SSSTVGQ
+375 SSATVGQ
-382 AWSEAQG
+382 AWNEAQG

-439 VASGM
+439 IASGM

-465 AGIISSGAR
+465 AGIISKGSR
-474 ALGQSVVGA
+474 ALGQSIVG
-483 GVSSAERKAG
+483 
-493 IASTDAGVSSA
+493 AGVSSA

-523 SSTAGADI
+523 SSSAGADI
-531 SASVGGGFS
+531 PAGGGGS
-540 GMYSGDDEL
+540 YSSSYSGDGEL
-549 SDVQIAEAESAGM
+549 SDTQIAEAESAGM
-562 DTSGMS
+562 DTSGMN
-568 RVEYDANSQAFGIEQ
+568 REEYDAGSQAFGIEQ
-583 GYAPAEEQVRNENSN
+583 GCVPAEEQVRNENSN

-603 GQQAYNAQA
+603 GQQAYNDQA

>member
-40 DFFEKGNVAEWF
+40 DFFEKGNVSEWF

-109 LNNVAITSVKEMSN
+109 LNNVAITSVKQMSN
-123 FAPSDA
+123 FAPSDS

-375 SSSTVGQ
+375 SSATVGQ
-382 AWSEAQG
+382 AWNEAQG

-401 TGAMLGSVGTVASM
+401 TGAMLGSVGTIASM

-439 VASGM
+439 IASGM

-493 IASTDAGVSSA
+493 IASTDAGV
-504 ERKAGIASTD
+504 
-514 AGVQASSQS
+514 QASSQS

-531 SASVGGGFS
+531 SASGGGGFSGGFS

-562 DTSGMS
+562 DTSGMN
-568 RVEYDANSQAFGIEQ
+568 REEYDAGSQAFGIEQ
-583 GYAPAEEQVRNENSN
+583 GYVSAEEQVRNENSN

-626 NVNTQIRNQ
+626 NMNTQIRNQ

>member
-137 KISDILVEA
+137 KISSILVEA

-151 TGDSETGSLD
+151 TGDSETGSIE
-161 QQIKQLDK
+161 QQIQQIDK
-169 DIARYQKEIEQ
+169 DIARYEKEIEQ
-180 AEAEKKKS
+180 AEADKKKS
-188 QPGDATWN
+188 QPNSAVWN
-196 GANQVIT
+196 GANQTIT
-203 KNNELIKE
+203 KNRELIKE
-211 AKATKKELQKKK
+211 AKATKKELQKKT
-223 NGVDIYDSNGF
+223 GVDIYNSSGF

-244 YMYFSSWTSLFFM
+244 YIYFPSWTSLFFM
-257 IGVAFLGFRTFLGVA
+257 MGIAFLGFRTFLGVA

-300 SKDFETWV
+300 SKGFETWV

-334 NIIQSA
+334 NIIHSA

-364 IPSYVG
+364 IPSFVG

-382 AWSEAQG
+382 AWNEAQG
-389 VGKMGLGAGSFA
+389 VGRMGLGAGSFA

-415 VGGGIAGFSSTQ
+415 VGGGIAGFNSTQ
-427 GAGSRALATASG
+427 GAGARTLATASG
-439 VASGM
+439 IASGVT
-444 SRSASA
+444 RSASA
-450 VSAGM
+450 VSM
-455 RGRRSSASIG
+455 GRRNKRSFASIG
-465 AGIISSGAR
+465 AGILSSGGST
-474 ALGQSVVGA
+474 LGHSITGA
-483 GVSSAERKAG
+483 GVSSAEGKVG
-493 IASTDAGVSSA
+493 IAGTG
-504 ERKAGIASTD
+504 
-514 AGVQASSQS
+514 AGVQSTSQS
-523 SSTAGADI
+523 SSSAGADI
-531 SASVGGGFS
+531 PAGGGGS
-540 GMYSGDDEL
+540 YSSSYSGDGEL

-568 RVEYDANSQAFGIEQ
+568 REEYDAGSQAFGIEQ
-583 GYAPAEEQVRNENSN
+583 GYVSAEEQVRNENSN

-603 GQQAYNAQA
+603 GQQAYNDQA

>member
-40 DFFEKGNVAEWF
+40 DFFEKGNVAKWF

-123 FAPSDA
+123 FAPSDS

-137 KISDILVEA
+137 KISSILVEA

-151 TGDSETGSLD
+151 TGDSETGSIE
-161 QQIKQLDK
+161 QQIQQLDK

-180 AEAEKKKS
+180 AEADKKKS
-188 QPGDATWN
+188 QPNSAVWN
-196 GANQVIT
+196 GANQTIT
-203 KNNELIKE
+203 KNRELIKE
-211 AKATKKELQKKK
+211 AKASKKELQKKT
-223 NGVDIYDSNGF
+223 GVDIYNSSGF

-244 YMYFSSWTSLFFM
+244 YIYFPSWTSLFFM
-257 IGVAFLGFRTFLGVA
+257 MGIAFLGFRTFLGVA

-300 SKDFETWV
+300 SKGFETWV

-334 NIIQSA
+334 NIIHSA

-364 IPSYVG
+364 IPSFVG

-382 AWSEAQG
+382 AWNEAQG
-389 VGKMGLGAGSFA
+389 VGRMGLGAGSFA

-415 VGGGIAGFSSTQ
+415 VGGGIAGFRSTQ
-427 GAGSRALATASG
+427 GAGARTLATANGLASG
-439 VASGM
+439 VA
-444 SRSASA
+444 RSASA
-450 VSAGM
+450 ISAGM

-465 AGIISSGAR
+465 AGILSSGVGGITQAVRGTGGQQSSQISSTGETGTPPR
-474 ALGQSVVGA
+474 GGSH
-483 GVSSAERKAG
+483 
-493 IASTDAGVSSA
+493 STG
-504 ERKAGIASTD
+504 
-514 AGVQASSQS
+514 
-523 SSTAGADI
+523 
-531 SASVGGGFS
+531 
-540 GMYSGDDEL
+540 YSGDGEL
-549 SDVQIAEAESAGM
+549 SDTQIAEAESAGM
-562 DTSGMS
+562 DTDGMN
-568 RVEYDANSQAFGIEQ
+568 REEYDASSQAFSIEQ
-583 GYAPAEEQVRNENSN
+583 GYAPAEEQVRTENSN

-626 NVNTQIRNQ
+626 AVNSQIRNQ
-635 RIVDDTN
+635 RIVDDAAN
-642 HRKER
+642 HRKES

>member
-109 LNNVAITSVKEMSN
+109 LNNVAITSVKQMSN
-123 FAPSDA
+123 FAPSDS

-188 QPGDATWN
+188 QPGDAAWN

-375 SSSTVGQ
+375 SSATVGQ
-382 AWSEAQG
+382 AWNEAQG

-439 VASGM
+439 IASGVA
-444 SRSASA
+444 RSASA
-450 VSAGM
+450 VSTGM
-455 RGRRSSASIG
+455 KGRRSSASIG
-465 AGIISSGAR
+465 AGIISEGSR
-474 ALGQSVVGA
+474 ALGQSIVGA
-483 GVSSAERKAG
+483 GVSSAERRAG
-493 IASTDAGVSSA
+493 IAGTGSGIQSA
-504 ERKAGIASTD
+504 
-514 AGVQASSQS
+514 SQS
-523 SSTAGADI
+523 SSSAGADI
-531 SASVGGGFS
+531 PAGGGGS
-540 GMYSGDDEL
+540 YSSSYSGDGEL
-549 SDVQIAEAESAGM
+549 SDTQIAEAESAGM
-562 DTSGMS
+562 DTSGMN
-568 RVEYDANSQAFGIEQ
+568 REEYDAGSQAFGIEQ
-583 GYAPAEEQVRNENSN
+583 SCVSAEEQIRNEDIN

-612 QQRLGSKKSQHTAG
+612 QQRLGSKRSQHTAG

-635 RIVDDTN
+635 RIVDDEVN
-642 HRKER
+642 NRKEK

>member
-109 LNNVAITSVKEMSN
+109 LNNVAITSVKQMSN
-123 FAPSDA
+123 FAPSDS

-188 QPGDATWN
+188 QPGGAAWN

-203 KNNELIKE
+203 KNIELIKE

-375 SSSTVGQ
+375 SSATVGQ
-382 AWSEAQG
+382 AWNEAQG

-401 TGAMLGSVGTVASM
+401 TGAILGSVGTVASM

-427 GAGSRALATASG
+427 GAGARTLATAKGLASG
-439 VASGM
+439 VA
-444 SRSASA
+444 RSASDI
-450 VSAGM
+450 SAGM
-455 RGRRSSASIG
+455 KGRKSSASIG
-465 AGIISSGAR
+465 AGILSSGVGGITQAVRGTGGQQSSQISSTGETGTPPR
-474 ALGQSVVGA
+474 
-483 GVSSAERKAG
+483 
-493 IASTDAGVSSA
+493 
-504 ERKAGIASTD
+504 
-514 AGVQASSQS
+514 
-523 SSTAGADI
+523 
-531 SASVGGGFS
+531 GGGHSS
-540 GMYSGDDEL
+540 GYSGDGEL
-549 SDVQIAEAESAGM
+549 SDIQVAEAESAGM
-562 DTSGMS
+562 DVTGVSPE
-568 RVEYDANSQAFGIEQ
+568 EYYAESQSHGIEQ
-583 GYAPAEEQVRNENSN
+583 LGPTAEEKVKYEDGN

-603 GQQAYNAQA
+603 GQQAYKAQA
-612 QQRLGSKKSQHTAG
+612 QERLPSLYKENGHTAG
-626 NVNTQIRNQ
+626 NMNSQIRNQ
-635 RIVDDTN
+635 RIADDTAN
-642 HRKER
+642 NRKER

>member
-129 GINNSRNA
+129 GINNNRNA

-188 QPGDATWN
+188 QPGDAAWN

-257 IGVAFLGFRTFLGVA
+257 IGIAFLGFRTFLGVA

-375 SSSTVGQ
+375 SSATVGQ
-382 AWSEAQG
+382 AWNEAQG
-389 VGKMGLGAGSFA
+389 VGRMGLGAGSFA

-415 VGGGIAGFSSTQ
+415 IGGGIAGFSSTQ
-427 GAGSRALATASG
+427 GAGARTLATANGLASG
-439 VASGM
+439 VA
-444 SRSASA
+444 RSASA

-465 AGIISSGAR
+465 AGILSSGVGGITQAVR
-474 ALGQSVVGA
+474 GA
-483 GVSSAERKAG
+483 GG
-493 IASTDAGVSSA
+493 Q
-504 ERKAGIASTD
+504 
-514 AGVQASSQS
+514 QASQVSNTGETGTPPRGGGH
-523 SSTAGADI
+523 STA
-531 SASVGGGFS
+531 
-540 GMYSGDDEL
+540 YSGDGEL
-549 SDVQIAEAESAGM
+549 SDTQIAEAESAGM
-562 DTSGMS
+562 DVTGMS
-568 RVEYDANSQAFGIEQ
+568 SEEYYAESQSHGIEQ
-583 GYAPAEEQVRNENSN
+583 LDPTAEEKVKYEDNN

-603 GQQAYNAQA
+603 GQQAYKAQA
-612 QQRLGSKKSQHTAG
+612 QDRLTDLYKENGHTAG
-626 NVNTQIRNQ
+626 NVNAQIRNQ
-635 RIVDDTN
+635 RIVDDAVN
-642 HRKER
+642 NRKER

>member
-10 FFRSILWAIIYLL
+10 FFRNILWSIIYLL

-109 LNNVAITSVKEMSN
+109 MNNVAITSVKQMSN

-129 GINNSRNA
+129 DIKNSRNA
-137 KISDILVEA
+137 RISDILVEA

-151 TGDSETGSLD
+151 TGDSETGSID

-180 AEAEKKKS
+180 AEADKKKS
-188 QPGDATWN
+188 QPGDAIWN
-196 GANQVIT
+196 GANQTIT

-211 AKATKKELQKKK
+211 AKATRKELQKKK
-223 NGVDIYDSNGF
+223 NGVDIYDSSGF

-340 LGGDMVGILA
+340 LGGDMVGILT

-382 AWSEAQG
+382 AWNEAQG
-389 VGKMGLGAGSFA
+389 VGRMGLSAGSFA
-401 TGAMLGSVGTVASM
+401 TGAMLGSAGTVASM
-415 VGGGIAGFSSTQ
+415 VGGGIAGFNSTQ
-427 GAGSRALATASG
+427 GAGARTLATARGIASG
-439 VASGM
+439 VSN
-444 SRSASA
+444 SAMA

-455 RGRRSSASIG
+455 RGRRNSASIG
-465 AGIISSGAR
+465 AGIISAGSR
-474 ALGQSVVGA
+474 ALGQSIVGA
-483 GVSSAERKAG
+483 GVSSAERRAG
-493 IASTDAGVSSA
+493 IAGTG
-504 ERKAGIASTD
+504 
-514 AGVQASSQS
+514 AGVQSASQS
-523 SSTAGADI
+523 SSTAGAD
-531 SASVGGGFS
+531 APAAGGGGS
-540 GMYSGDDEL
+540 YSSSYSGDGEL
-549 SDVQIAEAESAGM
+549 SDTQIAEAESVGM
-562 DTSGMS
+562 DASGMN
-568 RVEYDANSQAFGIEQ
+568 REEYDAGSQAFGIEQ
-583 GYAPAEEQVRNENSN
+583 GYAPAEKQVREEDSN

-612 QQRLGSKKSQHTAG
+612 QQRLGSKRSQHTAG
-626 NVNTQIRNQ
+626 NMNSQIRNQ
-635 RIVDDTN
+635 RIVDDTAD

>member
-109 LNNVAITSVKEMSN
+109 LNNVAITSVKQMSN
-123 FAPSDA
+123 FAPSDS

-188 QPGDATWN
+188 QPGDAAWN

-375 SSSTVGQ
+375 SSATVGQ
-382 AWSEAQG
+382 AWNEAQG

-439 VASGM
+439 IASGM

-493 IASTDAGVSSA
+493 IASTDAGV
-504 ERKAGIASTD
+504 
-514 AGVQASSQS
+514 QASSQS
-523 SSTAGADI
+523 SSFAGADI
-531 SASVGGGFS
+531 PAGGGGS
-540 GMYSGDDEL
+540 YSSSYSGDGEL
-549 SDVQIAEAESAGM
+549 SDTQITEAESAGM
-562 DTSGMS
+562 DTSGMN
-568 RVEYDANSQAFGIEQ
+568 REEYDAGSQAFGIEQ
-583 GYAPAEEQVRNENSN
+583 GYVSAEEQVRNENSN

-603 GQQAYNAQA
+603 GQQAYNDQA

>member
-123 FAPSDA
+123 FAPSDS

-137 KISDILVEA
+137 KISSILVEA

-151 TGDSETGSLD
+151 TGDSETGSIE
-161 QQIKQLDK
+161 QQIQQLDK

-180 AEAEKKKS
+180 AEADKKKS
-188 QPGDATWN
+188 QPNSAVWN
-196 GANQVIT
+196 GANQTIT
-203 KNNELIKE
+203 KNRELIKE
-211 AKATKKELQKKK
+211 AKASKKELQKKT
-223 NGVDIYDSNGF
+223 GVDIYNSSGF

-244 YMYFSSWTSLFFM
+244 YIYFPSWTSLFFM
-257 IGVAFLGFRTFLGVA
+257 MGIAFLGFRTFLGVA

-300 SKDFETWV
+300 SKGFETWV

-334 NIIQSA
+334 NIIHSA

-364 IPSYVG
+364 IPSFVG

-382 AWSEAQG
+382 AWNEAQG
-389 VGKMGLGAGSFA
+389 VGRMGLGAGSFA

-415 VGGGIAGFSSTQ
+415 VGGGIAGFRSTQ
-427 GAGSRALATASG
+427 GAGARTLATANGLASG
-439 VASGM
+439 VA
-444 SRSASA
+444 RSASA
-450 VSAGM
+450 VSTGM
-455 RGRRSSASIG
+455 KGRRSSASIG
-465 AGIISSGAR
+465 ADIISKGSR
-474 ALGQSVVGA
+474 ALGQSIVGA
-483 GVSSAERKAG
+483 GVSSAERRAG
-493 IASTDAGVSSA
+493 IAGTGSGIQSA
-504 ERKAGIASTD
+504 
-514 AGVQASSQS
+514 SQS
-523 SSTAGADI
+523 SSSAGADI
-531 SASVGGGFS
+531 PAGGGGS
-540 GMYSGDDEL
+540 YSSSYSGDGEL
-549 SDVQIAEAESAGM
+549 SDTQIAEAESAGM
-562 DTSGMS
+562 DTSGMN
-568 RVEYDANSQAFGIEQ
+568 REEYDAGSQAFGIEQ
-583 GYAPAEEQVRNENSN
+583 GYASAEEQVRNENSN

>member
-52 TAISGIIIMFVVFR
+52 TAISGIIILFVVFR

-137 KISDILVEA
+137 KISSILVEA

-151 TGDSETGSLD
+151 TGDSETGSIE
-161 QQIKQLDK
+161 QQIQQIDK
-169 DIARYQKEIEQ
+169 DIARYEKEIEQ
-180 AEAEKKKS
+180 AEADKKKS
-188 QPGDATWN
+188 QPNSAVWN
-196 GANQVIT
+196 GANQTIT
-203 KNNELIKE
+203 KNRELIKE
-211 AKATKKELQKKK
+211 AKATKKELQKKT
-223 NGVDIYDSNGF
+223 GVDIYNSSGF

-244 YMYFSSWTSLFFM
+244 YIYFPSWTSLFFM
-257 IGVAFLGFRTFLGVA
+257 MGIAFLGFRTFLGVA

-300 SKDFETWV
+300 SKGFETWV

-334 NIIQSA
+334 NIIHSA

-364 IPSYVG
+364 IPSFVG

-382 AWSEAQG
+382 AWNEAQG
-389 VGKMGLGAGSFA
+389 VGRMGLGAGSFA

-415 VGGGIAGFSSTQ
+415 VGGGIAGFNSTQ
-427 GAGSRALATASG
+427 GAGARTLATASG
-439 VASGM
+439 IASGVT
-444 SRSASA
+444 RSASA
-450 VSAGM
+450 VSM
-455 RGRRSSASIG
+455 GRRNKRSFASIG
-465 AGIISSGAR
+465 AGILSSGGST
-474 ALGQSVVGA
+474 LGHSITGA
-483 GVSSAERKAG
+483 GVSSAEGKVG
-493 IASTDAGVSSA
+493 IAGTG
-504 ERKAGIASTD
+504 
-514 AGVQASSQS
+514 AGVQSTSQS
-523 SSTAGADI
+523 SSSAGADI
-531 SASVGGGFS
+531 PAGGGGS
-540 GMYSGDDEL
+540 YSSSYSGDGEL

-568 RVEYDANSQAFGIEQ
+568 REEYDAGSQSFGLEQ
-583 GYAPAEEQVRNENSN
+583 NYATAEEQVRNENSN
-598 PARSA
+598 PASSA
-603 GQQAYNAQA
+603 GQRAYTAQA
-612 QQRLGSKKSQHTAG
+612 QERLAKFNKKSQHTAG
-626 NVNTQIRNQ
+626 AVNSQIRNQ
-635 RIVDDTN
+635 RIVDDAAN

>member
-137 KISDILVEA
+137 KISSILVEA

-151 TGDSETGSLD
+151 TGDSETGSIE
-161 QQIKQLDK
+161 QQIQQIDK
-169 DIARYQKEIEQ
+169 DIARYEKEIEQ
-180 AEAEKKKS
+180 AEADKKKS
-188 QPGDATWN
+188 QPNSAVWN
-196 GANQVIT
+196 GANQTIT
-203 KNNELIKE
+203 KNRELIKE
-211 AKATKKELQKKK
+211 AKATKKELQKKT
-223 NGVDIYDSNGF
+223 GVDIYNSSGF

-244 YMYFSSWTSLFFM
+244 YIYFPSWTSLFFM
-257 IGVAFLGFRTFLGVA
+257 MGIAFLGFRTFLGVA

-300 SKDFETWV
+300 SKGFETWV

-334 NIIQSA
+334 NIIHSA

-364 IPSYVG
+364 IPSFVG

-382 AWSEAQG
+382 AWNEAQG
-389 VGKMGLGAGSFA
+389 VGRMGLGAGSFA

-415 VGGGIAGFSSTQ
+415 VGGGIAGFNSTQ
-427 GAGSRALATASG
+427 GAGARTLAAASGIASG
-439 VASGM
+439 VT
-444 SRSASA
+444 RSASA
-450 VSAGM
+450 VSM
-455 RGRRSSASIG
+455 GRRNKRSFASIG
-465 AGIISSGAR
+465 AGILSSGGST
-474 ALGQSVVGA
+474 LGHSITGA
-483 GVSSAERKAG
+483 GVSSAEGKVG
-493 IASTDAGVSSA
+493 IAGTG
-504 ERKAGIASTD
+504 
-514 AGVQASSQS
+514 AGVQSTSQS
-523 SSTAGADI
+523 SSSAGADI
-531 SASVGGGFS
+531 PAGGGGS
-540 GMYSGDDEL
+540 YSSSYSGDGEL

-568 RVEYDANSQAFGIEQ
+568 REEYDAGSQSFGLEQ
-583 GYAPAEEQVRNENSN
+583 NYATAEEQVRNENSN
-598 PARSA
+598 PASSA
-603 GQQAYNAQA
+603 GQRAYTAQA
-612 QQRLGSKKSQHTAG
+612 QERLAKFNKKSQHTAG
-626 NVNTQIRNQ
+626 AVNSQIRNQ
-635 RIVDDTN
+635 RIVDDAAN